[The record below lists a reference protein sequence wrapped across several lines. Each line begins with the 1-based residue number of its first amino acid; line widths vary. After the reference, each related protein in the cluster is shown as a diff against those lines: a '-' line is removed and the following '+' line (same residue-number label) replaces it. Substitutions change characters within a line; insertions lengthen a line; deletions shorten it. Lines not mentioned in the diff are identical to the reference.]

1 MFQQK
6 KANYTKIASD
16 LMDTKRWAT
25 HGQIIDWE
33 DATQLELVVEYLGPE
48 NEQWRSF
55 WKLYCLQRWSVKD
68 REKLFESDYASLP
81 MEA

>member
-16 LMDTKRWAT
+16 LMDTRRWAT
-25 HGQIIDWE
+25 HGQMIGWE
-33 DATQLELVVEYLGPE
+33 DAKQLELVVEYLGPDNDE
-48 NEQWRSF
+48 WQFYWR
-55 WKLYCLQRWSVKD
+55 LYCLQRLAVKD
-68 REKLFESDYASLP
+68 REKLFESNYASLP